1 MRPEG
6 DKLAFTKLEKI
17 EQELVR
23 ARDKLSV
30 WQGKVRDLE
39 QRKQEEENTRIV
51 GMVRAVKLTPSQLA
65 ELLKQPGIFS
75 LPDPGEPEKEKE
87 DHKNE
92 E

>member
-17 EQELVR
+17 EQELAR

-30 WQGKVRDLE
+30 WQRKVRDLE

-75 LPDPGEPEKEKE
+75 LPDPDEPEKEKE
-87 DHKNE
+87 DRKNE
-92 E
+92 K